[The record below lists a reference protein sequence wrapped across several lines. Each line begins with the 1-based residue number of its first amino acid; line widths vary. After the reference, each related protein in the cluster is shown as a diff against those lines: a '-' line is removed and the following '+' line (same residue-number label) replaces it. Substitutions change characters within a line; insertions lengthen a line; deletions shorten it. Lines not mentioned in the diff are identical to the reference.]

1 MFSTFITVFQENDDI
16 YDILGEIE
24 TLNLNDPIFDLEQPN
39 FDRGI
44 FNPST
49 PVNKMNRD
57 LMNYKNKF
65 TIAHINARSL
75 NKNIEE
81 LREIIY
87 KTSFD
92 AIAISETWLT
102 KNTPHDRFELN
113 NFSVFRNDRKTS
125 RGGGILWYI
134 RDHYVTKV
142 IKTPCS
148 QSLPEML
155 WVEVATA
162 GKKIALG
169 CLYKP
174 PKIPYGVFANLYENL
189 ISIYSK
195 YEHIVLVG
203 DFNCNMLDLN
213 AYNTKVLLDSF
224 IEPFSL
230 KQLVEKPTRIT
241 NTSST
246 LIDLILVNKPQNAL
260 FSSVCDA
267 PGVSDHCFTYVAYSL
282 KKERFKPYKVT
293 KRDFKNVNWDAFKNA
308 VEYAP
313 WENIFCVGDVNNKVT
328 ILENYMNSILDDYAP
343 YKTFTVKKPN
353 LTPWIDDNIR
363 KMMAVRDSYKIDFN
377 ETGDLS
383 KFDLYKEHRNR
394 VTSARRQAQSKM
406 FNDTINKYAGDS
418 KKFYDAAKKL
428 RVIPNNNSNAPI
440 HFSAENLN
448 NAFVANN
455 NADVDSDLIDEQ
467 IRQMYA
473 KNPPCLHKFDFQPVF
488 EEDVIKMVKSIHTNS
503 TGADNLNAFILKL
516 FIDRVSAVLT
526 HIVNISFETQI
537 FPDKWKLALIK
548 PIPKIQ
554 FPIKESDFRPISL
567 LCTLSKIIEKIA
579 SNQMC
584 FYFRKFSLFDSNQS
598 AYKPNHG
605 CNTALLK
612 IMDDALDN
620 IDDSLVTILT
630 LLDFSKAFDTVNH
643 RLLLEKLS
651 ILGFSQKALDW
662 VTSYLSN
669 RYQKVVLNNDS
680 SPWVM
685 IKNGVPQGSI
695 LGPLLFNILVSDM
708 RQFIKFNSGHGYAD
722 DVQFEISSKVENIN
736 NAIHLVNQDLESVS
750 SYCRN
755 SALTINEKKMLFYD
769 YWYQTCS

>member
-1 MFSTFITVFQENDDI
+1 M
-16 YDILGEIE
+16 
-24 TLNLNDPIFDLEQPN
+24 
-39 FDRGI
+39 
-44 FNPST
+44 
-49 PVNKMNRD
+49 
-57 LMNYKNKF
+57 
-65 TIAHINARSL
+65 
-75 NKNIEE
+75 
-81 LREIIY
+81 
-87 KTSFD
+87 
-92 AIAISETWLT
+92 
-102 KNTPHDRFELN
+102 
-113 NFSVFRNDRKTS
+113 
-125 RGGGILWYI
+125 
-134 RDHYVTKV
+134 
-142 IKTPCS
+142 
-148 QSLPEML
+148 
-155 WVEVATA
+155 
-162 GKKIALG
+162 GK
-169 CLYKP
+169 Y
-174 PKIPYGVFANLYENL
+174 F
-189 ISIYSK
+189 
-195 YEHIVLVG
+195 
-203 DFNCNMLDLN
+203 F
-213 AYNTKVLLDSF
+213 
-224 IEPFSL
+224 
-230 KQLVEKPTRIT
+230 
-241 NTSST
+241 
-246 LIDLILVNKPQNAL
+246 
-260 FSSVCDA
+260 
-267 PGVSDHCFTYVAYSL
+267 
-282 KKERFKPYKVT
+282 
-293 KRDFKNVNWDAFKNA
+293 
-308 VEYAP
+308 
-313 WENIFCVGDVNNKVT
+313 VGDVNNKVT

-363 KMMAVRDSYKIDFN
+363 KMMAVRDSYKFDFN

-630 LLDFSKAFDTVNH
+630 LLDFSKAFD
-643 RLLLEKLS
+643 LS
-651 ILGFSQKALDW
+651 IIGF
-662 VTSYLSN
+662 
-669 RYQKVVLNNDS
+669 
-680 SPWVM
+680 
-685 IKNGVPQGSI
+685 
-695 LGPLLFNILVSDM
+695 
-708 RQFIKFNSGHGYAD
+708 
-722 DVQFEISSKVENIN
+722 
-736 NAIHLVNQDLESVS
+736 
-750 SYCRN
+750 C
-755 SALTINEKKMLFYD
+755 
-769 YWYQTCS
+769 